1 MNETDFCFG
10 GSFLGLLAT
19 ISDGSTR
26 GLTSYRAS
34 RLPGTKCIIVMNRKS
49 YKKDLSES
57 GFQLERLLTG
67 KELEDTTSTETVEH
81 MHIMKINDMCVL
93 FIAEIDAFNESNNN
107 LVEIKSTFVPK
118 ARQSVLLFFQMLSNG
133 SSVLFHMDHTRKIQS
148 MLLSEVANRILP
160 YANHQSL
167 EKNIINRM
175 SQILEFFQ
183 GVDDGEYLI
192 SIENDGINL
201 REAQD
206 HSIFPPRDV
215 TLRLISPS
223 PQELPS
229 PSSPSSPT
237 NPIVEDSINDNFKE
251 NTNDKLISKSSP
263 SARTSVQNYSDISLE
278 SLCAYNDD
286 ELKDTIRIDDS
297 RIRLTYYSIQMS
309 YCCYFTSGCSSHMH
323 REEKVDR

>member
-1 MNETDFCFG
+1 MNETDFCFD

-34 RLPGTKCIIVMNRKS
+34 RLPGTKCIIVVNRKS

-107 LVEIKSTFVPK
+107 LVEIKLTFVPK

-175 SQILEFFQ
+175 SQVL
-183 GVDDGEYLI
+183 
-192 SIENDGINL
+192 
-201 REAQD
+201 
-206 HSIFPPRDV
+206 
-215 TLRLISPS
+215 
-223 PQELPS
+223 
-229 PSSPSSPT
+229 
-237 NPIVEDSINDNFKE
+237 
-251 NTNDKLISKSSP
+251 
-263 SARTSVQNYSDISLE
+263 
-278 SLCAYNDD
+278 
-286 ELKDTIRIDDS
+286 
-297 RIRLTYYSIQMS
+297 
-309 YCCYFTSGCSSHMH
+309 
-323 REEKVDR
+323 